1 MMLSLQMGF
10 SFVRAAVACAI
21 LEIAKCSRC
30 LGFIKYDFEFSSSAD
45 LSMRKM
51 FYYFGDRCGNYEV
64 LKYLKKLSFLYQQY
78 LRGIFFVST
87 ISQRLSFLY
96 QQYLRGFLF
105 CINNISEAFFFVSTI
120 SQRLSFL
127 YQQYLRGFLFV
138 STISQR
144 LSFLYQ
150 QSMDPR
156 NAYNLWIH
164 GIYI

>member
-78 LRGIFFVST
+78 LRGFFFCINNISEAFFFVST
-87 ISQRLSFLY
+87 ISQRLS
-96 QQYLRGFLF
+96 
-105 CINNISEAFFFVSTI
+105 FFVSTI